1 MKKIE
6 AIISPSKLHDVK
18 NELGLLGVTG
28 ATVAE
33 VHGVERKGRVQLYR
47 GAEYTV
53 DTIPQVELEVVV
65 SDDLVQSVVN
75 TIRGVAAT
83 DPHGDGRIFITPLE
97 DVIRIRT
104 GEHGLAAI

>member
-6 AIISPSKLHDVK
+6 AIVSPAKLHDIK
-18 NELGLLGVTG
+18 DELGLLGVTG

-33 VHGVERKGRVQLYR
+33 VHGVARHARVQLYR

-53 DTIPQVELEVVV
+53 DTVPQVEIEIVVADELVPNVV
-65 SDDLVQSVVN
+65 SA
-75 TIRGVAAT
+75 IRGIAST
-83 DPHGDGRIFITPLE
+83 DRDGDGRIFITPLE